1 MLVLGPESVAFD
13 GQAWPG
19 VESISIDRT
28 ARREVVEV
36 GDLGPH
42 VVLADVPERRVNV
55 RVSRRIDRS
64 EMESVR
70 PGEAGELVFRAGFGR
85 TDAGW
90 SEVSL
95 DAVVTRVT
103 HEFERDGVRRVVVM
117 VAVSP
122 DGVTDPV
129 RVEGVAGA

>member
-1 MLVLGPESVAFD
+1 MLVLGPESVSFA
-13 GQAWPG
+13 GEAWGG
-19 VESISIDRT
+19 VESIAIERT

-36 GDLGPH
+36 GDGGAE
-42 VVLADVPERRVNV
+42 VVLADVAERRVNV
-55 RVSRRIDRS
+55 KVTRRIDRS
-64 EMESVR
+64 ELESAR
-70 PGEAGELVFRAGFGR
+70 PGDAGELVFRAGFGR

-90 SEVSL
+90 REVSL

-103 HEFERDGVRRVVVM
+103 YEVGREGARGVVTL

-129 RVEGVAGA
+129 RVEEVAGA

>member
-1 MLVLGPESVAFD
+1 MLVLGPESVAFE
-13 GQAWPG
+13 GEAWPG
-19 VESISIDRT
+19 VELIAIERT
-28 ARREVVEV
+28 PMREVVEV

-42 VVLADVPERRVNV
+42 VVFVDVPERRVSV
-55 RVSRRIDRS
+55 RVVRRIDRS
-64 EMESVR
+64 ELESVV
-70 PGEAGELVFRAGFGR
+70 PGDTGELVFRAGFGR

-103 HEFERDGVRRVVVM
+103 HEFDTDKVRRVVVM
-117 VAVSP
+117 VAVSA

-129 RVEGVAGA
+129 RVEEVESA